1 MFDLFRKKKKPVQPL
16 SYPQDSDHLDAGV
29 YNLWKSSYL
38 GREDNG
44 GKRYSA
50 MSDTIEYFVLTPIDD
65 SRTHVVR
72 VMKDVDDNSQFRAN
86 YSEDSKVF
94 SRSDLEIT
102 ALDVMNAYP
111 RSEHLK
117 QWSKPEDHFGLQRV
131 GTLGEF
137 VERMKYRY

>member
-1 MFDLFRKKKKPVQPL
+1 M
-16 SYPQDSDHLDAGV
+16 
-29 YNLWKSSYL
+29 YNLWKLSYL
-38 GREDNG
+38 GRGDNG
-44 GKRYSA
+44 GQRYSA
-50 MSDTIEYFVLTPIDD
+50 MGDTIEYFVLTPIDD

-72 VMKDVDDNSQFRAN
+72 VMKDVDDNAQFRAN

-94 SRSDLEIT
+94 PRSVLEIT

-111 RSEHLK
+111 HSEHLK

>member
-1 MFDLFRKKKKPVQPL
+1 MFDSFRKKKKPEQPL
-16 SYPQDSDHLDAGV
+16 SYPQDYDHLDAGV

-38 GREDNG
+38 GRGDNG
-44 GKRYSA
+44 GQKYSA

-65 SRTHVVR
+65 SRVHVVR
-72 VMKDVDDNSQFRAN
+72 VIKDVDDNSQFRAN

-94 SRSDLEIT
+94 PRSVLEIT
-102 ALDVMNAYP
+102 ALDVMNMYP
-111 RSEHLK
+111 LSEHLK
-117 QWSKPEDHFGLQRV
+117 QWSKPEDHFGLLRV